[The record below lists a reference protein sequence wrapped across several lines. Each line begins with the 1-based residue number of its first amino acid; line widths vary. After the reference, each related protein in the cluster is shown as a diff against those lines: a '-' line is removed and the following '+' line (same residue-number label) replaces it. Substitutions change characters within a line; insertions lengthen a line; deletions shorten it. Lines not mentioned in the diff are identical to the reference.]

1 MPGATNHHFVSQVY
15 LRGFAEG
22 EGPQAQIF
30 VVDRVEQ
37 RSFTSG
43 VRNVGA
49 RRHFNRIETDEFDP
63 NALEEAYGE
72 FEGQAATSLR
82 RIEENQS
89 FDNEEDRLVVLNL
102 MALFAVRNPRLR
114 DNIGRFIGDTYQIM
128 AEMMSST
135 PERWEA
141 IQRQMREQGLEVP
154 GGESITYEEMRDLVR
169 SDELEFGPHQNHQ
182 IALEL
187 NNHDV
192 VLNTLVERN
201 WMLLIAGED
210 AGDFVTS
217 DHPVVLMGAPGTFS
231 GLQGVGYGMT
241 QTAVLFP
248 VSRKLFLNGTF
259 EGQDGTHRLGREEV
273 ALLNSS
279 VIFGAERQ
287 VYAHDERFSYS
298 RSDRLALGD
307 ELVADPLF
315 IRSESEPS

>member
-1 MPGATNHHFVSQVY
+1 MPGSTNHHFVSQVY

-22 EGPQAQIF
+22 EGRQAQIF

-37 RSFTSG
+37 RSFTTG

-49 RRHFNRIETDEFDP
+49 RRHFNLIETDAFDP

-72 FEGQAATSLR
+72 FEGQVATSLR
-82 RIEENQS
+82 RMKENQS
-89 FDNEEDRLVVLNL
+89 FDCEEDRLVVLNL

-114 DNIGRFIGDTYQIM
+114 DHIGRFIGDTYQNM
-128 AEMMSST
+128 AQLMTST

-141 IQRQMREQGLEVP
+141 IQRQMREQGLEVA
-154 GGESITYEEMRDLVR
+154 GGESITCEEMRDLVR
-169 SDELEFGPHQNHQ
+169 SDELEFGPHQNHL

-187 NNHDV
+187 NNHDA
-192 VLNTLVERN
+192 VLNTLAERN

-217 DHPVVLMGAPGTFS
+217 DHPVVLMGAPGT
-231 GLQGVGYGMT
+231 GLQSVGYGMT

-259 EGQDGTHRLGREEV
+259 EGQDGIHRLGREEV

-287 VYAHDERFSYS
+287 VYAYNERFSYS
-298 RSDRLALGD
+298 RSDRLALGG
-307 ELVADPLF
+307 ELFADPLF
-315 IRSESEPS
+315 IRFESEPS

>member
-37 RSFTSG
+37 RTFTTG

-49 RRHFNRIETDEFDP
+49 RRHFNRIETDELDP

-72 FEGQAATSLR
+72 FEGQVNTSLR
-82 RIEENQS
+82 RIKENQS
-89 FDNEEDRLVVLNL
+89 FDCEEDRLVVLNL

-114 DNIGRFIGDTYQIM
+114 GRVSRFIGDTYQIM
-128 AEMMSST
+128 AEMMTST

-154 GGESITYEEMRDLVR
+154 SGENVTYEEMRDSVR
-169 SDELEFGPHQNHQ
+169 SDQLEFSPHQNHL

-187 NNHDV
+187 NNHDA

-201 WMLLIAGED
+201 WMVLIAGDD

-217 DHPVVLMGAPGTFS
+217 DHPVVLMGAPSIFS
-231 GLQGVGYGMT
+231 SRQPVGYGMT
-241 QTAVLFP
+241 QTTVLFP
-248 VSRKLFLNGTF
+248 VTRKLFLNGTF
-259 EGQDGTHRLGREEV
+259 EGQDGIHRLGRADV
-273 ALLNSS
+273 ALLNASM
-279 VIFGAERQ
+279 IFGAERQ
-287 VYAHDERFSYS
+287 VYAHDDRFTYS
-298 RSDRLALGD
+298 RSDRLASGD

-315 IRSESEPS
+315 IRSESERS